1 MMKAFKLLA
10 LLGFL
15 LTGSFSAYSQTNTG
29 KVYLIRVTGYA
40 GLAVNYHFY
49 IDGKLVCKQKNKS
62 YSVHDLSVGDHTV
75 SITTGG
81 LPTAKKTA
89 PLKITVIE
97 GKTNYVNVVSTEAGY
112 VNKINCQEITRN
124 SAEPLLAKAKAKT
137 NCLAK

>member
-124 SAEPLLAKAKAKT
+124 SAEPLLAKAKVKT

>member
-1 MMKAFKLLA
+1 MKAFKLLA

-62 YSVHDLSVGDHTV
+62 
-75 SITTGG
+75 
-81 LPTAKKTA
+81 
-89 PLKITVIE
+89 
-97 GKTNYVNVVSTEAGY
+97 
-112 VNKINCQEITRN
+112 
-124 SAEPLLAKAKAKT
+124 
-137 NCLAK
+137 